1 MSDELEQSPAVH
13 AISDWL
19 VHQGLWRADV
29 PTLLGGYCER
39 LVAAGVPIWRGYLS
53 ALTLHPR
60 VRGVG
65 CSWRPAQGAQSE
77 VYIYRPEPSEDY
89 LVSPFARMFEQGL
102 PSLRVALA
110 GDEPIE
116 FPLLARFRDE
126 GATDYLAH
134 IQSFGIDGEPDGET
148 GMVASWTTDRRGGF
162 SNRDLAILAHL
173 LPRLG
178 LAVQARLGHEIASN
192 VLDAYVGPEAGRRIL
207 AGKIRRGQLEV
218 ISAVILYA
226 DLRGFTAAVEQRP
239 RDEMV
244 ETLNC
249 YFDCLVPSIEEF
261 GGQVL
266 KFMGDGL
273 LATFPL
279 NGRPA
284 AEVCER
290 ALGAAA
296 KTFER
301 TRVLCDQRAASQR
314 HGARPR
320 HGPASRRRVLRQR
333 RQRRSPRLHGDRAGG
348 QRGQPDR
355 DPVRAAPAQPA
366 DVGDLRQGGDAIRR
380 PAGLDRPLRAARRR
394 LRPIDLHPRRLVTRR
409 APAAGGLTREIETA

>member
-1 MSDELEQSPAVH
+1 VPDELELDPAVQ

-39 LVAAGVPIWRGYLS
+39 MVAAGVPIWRGYLS

-65 CSWRPAQGAQSE
+65 CSWRPGQGAQSE
-77 VYIYRPEPSEDY
+77 LYIYRAQPSEDY
-89 LVSPFARMFEQGL
+89 LVSPFAYMFERQL
-102 PSLRVALA
+102 PSLRVPLA
-110 GDEPIE
+110 GNGPIE

-134 IQSFGIDGEPDGET
+134 MQSFGLDGEPDGET
-148 GMVASWTTDRRGGF
+148 GMVASWATDRPGGF
-162 SNRDLAILAHL
+162 SNRDLALLTQL
-173 LPRLG
+173 LPRLA
-178 LAVQARLGHEIASN
+178 LAVQARLGHEIAVN
-192 VLDAYVGPEAGRRIL
+192 VLDTYVGPEAGRRIL
-207 AGKIRRGQLEV
+207 AGKIRRGQLDV
-218 ISAVILYA
+218 IAAVILYA
-226 DLRGFTAAVEQRP
+226 DLRGFTAATDQNP

-249 YFDCLVPSIEEF
+249 YYDRLVPTIEEF

-279 NGRPA
+279 DGRPA

-290 ALGAAA
+290 ALSAAA
-296 KTFER
+296 TTLER
-301 TRVLCDQRAASQR
+301 TRILCDERAATNAMVLDLDIALHLGDVFYGNVGSADR
-314 HGARPR
+314 LDFTVI
-320 HGPASRRRVLRQR
+320 GPAVNEASRIETLCGQHQR
-333 RQRRSPRLHGDRAGG
+333 NLLMSETFAK
-348 QRGQPDR
+348 
-355 DPVRAAPAQPA
+355 AATDSA
-366 DVGDLRQGGDAIRR
+366 D
-380 PAGLDRPLRAARRR
+380 
-394 LRPIDLHPRRLVTRR
+394 RLVSIGRFALR
-409 APAAGGLTREIETA
+409 GVGGAQSIYTLDGQ

>member
-1 MSDELEQSPAVH
+1 VLDELEHDPAVQS
-13 AISDWL
+13 ISDWL

-65 CSWRPAQGAQSE
+65 CSWRPGQGAQSE
-77 VYIYRPEPSEDY
+77 LYIYRPQPSDDY
-89 LVSPFARMFEQGL
+89 LVSPFAHMFEQGL
-102 PSLRVALA
+102 PSLRVPLA

-116 FPLLARFRDE
+116 FPLLARFRAE

-134 IQSFGIDGEPDGET
+134 VQSFGVDGAPDGDT
-148 GMVASWTTDRRGGF
+148 GMVASWTTDRQNGF
-162 SNRDLAILAHL
+162 SNRDLAILTHL

-178 LAVQARLGHEIASN
+178 LAVQARLGHEIAIN
-192 VLDAYVGPEAGRRIL
+192 LLDAYVGPEAGRRIL
-207 AGKIRRGQLEV
+207 AGKIRRGQLDV

-226 DLRGFTAAVEQRP
+226 DLRGFTAATDQHP

-249 YFDCLVPSIEEF
+249 YFDRLVPSIEEF

-279 NGRPA
+279 DDRPA

-290 ALGAAA
+290 ALRAAA
-296 KTFER
+296 KTLER
-301 TRVLCDQRAASQR
+301 VRILCQERAASQDTVLDLDLVLHLGDVFYGNVGSADR
-314 HGARPR
+314 LDFTVI
-320 HGPASRRRVLRQR
+320 GPAVNEANRIESLCAQHARNLLI
-333 RQRRSPRLHGDRAGG
+333 SETFAK
-348 QRGQPDR
+348 
-355 DPVRAAPAQPA
+355 AATQSA
-366 DVGDLRQGGDAIRR
+366 D
-380 PAGLDRPLRAARRR
+380 
-394 LRPIDLHPRRLVTRR
+394 RLVSIGRFALRGVGSAQSIYTLD
-409 APAAGGLTREIETA
+409 GL

>member
-1 MSDELEQSPAVH
+1 MSNELELSPAVQ

-29 PTLLGGYCER
+29 PTLLDGYCER

-65 CSWRPAQGAQSE
+65 CSWRPGKGAQSE
-77 VYIYRPEPSEDY
+77 LYIYRPQPSADY
-89 LVSPFARMFEQGL
+89 LVSPFAYMFEQGL
-102 PSLRVALA
+102 PSLRVPLA

-116 FPLLARFRDE
+116 FPLLAGFRAE

-134 IQSFGIDGEPDGET
+134 LASFGLDGAPDGDT
-148 GMVASWTTDRRGGF
+148 GMMASWTTDRQGGF
-162 SNRDLAILAHL
+162 SNRDLAILTHL
-173 LPRLG
+173 LPRLA
-178 LAVQARLGHEIASN
+178 LAVQARLGHEIAVN
-192 VLDAYVGPEAGRRIL
+192 LLDAYVGPEAGRRIL
-207 AGKIRRGQLEV
+207 AGRIRRGQLDV

-226 DLRGFTAAVEQRP
+226 DLRGFTAATDQHP

-244 ETLNC
+244 ETLNS
-249 YFDCLVPSIEEF
+249 YFDRLVPSIEEF

-290 ALGAAA
+290 ALCAAA
-296 KTFER
+296 KTLER
-301 TRVLCDQRAASQR
+301 IRVLCDERAATDATVMDLDLVLHLGDVFYGNVGSADR
-314 HGARPR
+314 LDFTVI
-320 HGPASRRRVLRQR
+320 GPAVNEASRIESLCAQ
-333 RQRRSPRLHGDRAGG
+333 HDRNLLISETFA
-348 QRGQPDR
+348 
-355 DPVRAAPAQPA
+355 RAATQSV
-366 DVGDLRQGGDAIRR
+366 D
-380 PAGLDRPLRAARRR
+380 
-394 LRPIDLHPRRLVTRR
+394 RLVSIGRFALRGVGSAQSIYTLD
-409 APAAGGLTREIETA
+409 GV

>member
-1 MSDELEQSPAVH
+1 VSDELELEPAVLTI
-13 AISDWL
+13 ADWL

-65 CSWRPAQGAQSE
+65 CSWRPGQDAQSE
-77 VYIYRPEPSEDY
+77 LYIYRVQPSEDY
-89 LVSPFARMFEQGL
+89 LVSPFAHMFERGL
-102 PSLRVALA
+102 QSLRVPLA
-110 GDEPIE
+110 GNGPIE

-134 IQSFGIDGEPDGET
+134 VQSFGLDGAPDGET
-148 GMVASWTTDRRGGF
+148 GMVASWATDRPGGF
-162 SNRDLAILAHL
+162 SNRDLALLTQL
-173 LPRLG
+173 LPRLA
-178 LAVQARLGHEIASN
+178 LPVQARLGHEIAIN
-192 VLDAYVGPEAGRRIL
+192 VLDTYVGPEAGRRIL

-218 ISAVILYA
+218 IAAVILYA
-226 DLRGFTAAVEQRP
+226 DLRGFTAATDQNP

-249 YFDCLVPSIEEF
+249 YYDRLVPTIEEF
-261 GGQVL
+261 GGQIL

-290 ALGAAA
+290 ALAAA
-296 KTFER
+296 TTTLER
-301 TRVLCDQRAASQR
+301 TRILCNERAAENAMVLDLDIALHLGDVFYGNVGSADR
-314 HGARPR
+314 LDFTVI
-320 HGPASRRRVLRQR
+320 GPAVNEASRIETLCGQHQR
-333 RQRRSPRLHGDRAGG
+333 NLLMSETFAK
-348 QRGQPDR
+348 
-355 DPVRAAPAQPA
+355 AATASA
-366 DVGDLRQGGDAIRR
+366 D
-380 PAGLDRPLRAARRR
+380 
-394 LRPIDLHPRRLVTRR
+394 RLVSIGRFALR
-409 APAAGGLTREIETA
+409 GVGGAQSIYTLDGS

>member
-1 MSDELEQSPAVH
+1 VSDELELSPKVQ

-29 PTLLGGYCER
+29 PTLLDGYCER

-53 ALTLHPR
+53 VLTLHPR

-65 CSWRPAQGAQSE
+65 CSWRPGLGAQSE
-77 VYIYRPEPSEDY
+77 LYIYRPQPSADY
-89 LVSPFARMFEQGL
+89 LVSPFAYMFEQGL
-102 PSLRVALA
+102 PSMRVPLA
-110 GDEPIE
+110 GEGAIE
-116 FPLLARFRDE
+116 FPLLAGFRAE

-134 IQSFGIDGEPDGET
+134 VQSFGLDGAPDGDT
-148 GMVASWTTDRRGGF
+148 GMVASWTTDRQGGF
-162 SNRDLAILAHL
+162 SNRDLAILTHL

-178 LAVQARLGHEIASN
+178 LAVQARLGHEIAVN
-192 VLDAYVGPEAGRRIL
+192 LLDAYVGPEAGRRIL
-207 AGKIRRGQLEV
+207 AGKIRRGQLDV

-226 DLRGFTAAVEQRP
+226 DLRGFTAATEQHP

-249 YFDCLVPSIEEF
+249 YFDRLVPSIEEF

-284 AEVCER
+284 AEVCDR
-290 ALGAAA
+290 ALCAAA
-296 KTFER
+296 KTLER
-301 TRVLCDQRAASQR
+301 IRILCDERAATDATVMDLDLVLHLGDVFYGNVGSADRLDFTVIGPAVNEASRIEVLCGQHQRNLLISETFARAATQS
-314 HGARPR
+314 
-320 HGPASRRRVLRQR
+320 
-333 RQRRSPRLHGDRAGG
+333 
-348 QRGQPDR
+348 
-355 DPVRAAPAQPA
+355 A
-366 DVGDLRQGGDAIRR
+366 D
-380 PAGLDRPLRAARRR
+380 
-394 LRPIDLHPRRLVTRR
+394 RLVSIGRFALRGVGSAQSIYTLD
-409 APAAGGLTREIETA
+409 GL

>member
-1 MSDELEQSPAVH
+1 VLEELELSPAVQS
-13 AISDWL
+13 ISDWL

-39 LVAAGVPIWRGYLS
+39 LVAAGVSIWRGYLS
-53 ALTLHPR
+53 VLTLHPR

-65 CSWRPAQGAQSE
+65 CSWRPQEGARSE
-77 VYIYRPEPSEDY
+77 LYIYRPQPSDDY

-102 PSLRVALA
+102 ASLRVSLA
-110 GDEPIE
+110 GDGPIE

-134 IQSFGIDGEPDGET
+134 IAGFGLDGEPDGET
-148 GMVASWTTDRRGGF
+148 GMVASWTTDRQGGF
-162 SNRDLAILAHL
+162 TNRDLAILTQL

-178 LAVQARLGHEIASN
+178 LAVQSRLGHEIAVN
-192 VLDAYVGPEAGRRIL
+192 LLDTYVGPEAGRRIL

-226 DLRGFTAAVEQRP
+226 DLRGFTAATDQHP

-244 ETLNC
+244 DTLNC
-249 YFDCLVPSIEEF
+249 YFDRLVPSIEEF

-284 AEVCER
+284 AEVCDR
-290 ALGAAA
+290 ALHAAA
-296 KTFER
+296 KTIK
-301 TRVLCDQRAASQR
+301 RVRILCDERAATNAMVLDLDLVLHLGDVFYGNVGSTDR
-314 HGARPR
+314 LDFTVI
-320 HGPASRRRVLRQR
+320 GPAVNEASRIEALCRQ
-333 RQRRSPRLHGDRAGG
+333 HDRNLLISETFAE
-348 QRGQPDR
+348 
-355 DPVRAAPAQPA
+355 AATGSA
-366 DVGDLRQGGDAIRR
+366 D
-380 PAGLDRPLRAARRR
+380 
-394 LRPIDLHPRRLVTRR
+394 RLVSIGRFALRGVGSAQSIYTLD
-409 APAAGGLTREIETA
+409 GL

>member
-1 MSDELEQSPAVH
+1 VSDELELDPAVL

-65 CSWRPAQGAQSE
+65 CSWRPGQDAQSE
-77 VYIYRPEPSEDY
+77 LYIYRAQPSEDY
-89 LVSPFARMFEQGL
+89 LVSPFAYMFERSL
-102 PSLRVALA
+102 PSLRVPLA
-110 GDEPIE
+110 GDGPIE

-134 IQSFGIDGEPDGET
+134 VQSFGFDGAPDGET
-148 GMVASWTTDRRGGF
+148 GMVASWTTDRPGGF
-162 SNRDLAILAHL
+162 SNRDLALVTQL
-173 LPRLG
+173 LPRLA
-178 LAVQARLGHEIASN
+178 LAVQARLGHEIAVN
-192 VLDAYVGPEAGRRIL
+192 LLDTYVGPEAGRRIL
-207 AGKIRRGQLEV
+207 AGKIRRGQLDV
-218 ISAVILYA
+218 IAAVILYA
-226 DLRGFTAAVEQRP
+226 DLRGFTEATDQNP

-249 YFDCLVPSIEEF
+249 YYDRLVPTIEEF

-290 ALGAAA
+290 ALGAAL
-296 KTFER
+296 KTLER
-301 TRVLCDQRAASQR
+301 TRILCNERAAANAMVLDLDIALHLGDVFYGNVGSADR
-314 HGARPR
+314 LDFTVI
-320 HGPASRRRVLRQR
+320 GPAVNEASRIEMLCGQHQR
-333 RQRRSPRLHGDRAGG
+333 NLLMSETFAK
-348 QRGQPDR
+348 
-355 DPVRAAPAQPA
+355 AATDSA
-366 DVGDLRQGGDAIRR
+366 D
-380 PAGLDRPLRAARRR
+380 
-394 LRPIDLHPRRLVTRR
+394 RLVSIGRFALRGVGT
-409 APAAGGLTREIETA
+409 AQSIYTLDGL

>member
-1 MSDELEQSPAVH
+1 MPDELELDPAVL

-65 CSWRPAQGAQSE
+65 CSWRPGQDAQSE
-77 VYIYRPEPSEDY
+77 LYIYRAQPSEDY
-89 LVSPFARMFEQGL
+89 LVSPFAYMFEGGL
-102 PSLRVALA
+102 PSLRVPLA
-110 GDEPIE
+110 GDGPIE

-134 IQSFGIDGEPDGET
+134 VQSFGLDGAPDGET
-148 GMVASWTTDRRGGF
+148 GMVASWTTDRPGGF
-162 SNRDLAILAHL
+162 SNRDLALLTQL
-173 LPRLG
+173 LPRLA
-178 LAVQARLGHEIASN
+178 LAVQARLGHEIAVN
-192 VLDAYVGPEAGRRIL
+192 LLDTYVGPEAGRRIL
-207 AGKIRRGQLEV
+207 AGKIRRGQLDV
-218 ISAVILYA
+218 IAAVILYA
-226 DLRGFTAAVEQRP
+226 DLRGFTVATDQNP
-239 RDEMV
+239 RDQMV

-249 YFDCLVPSIEEF
+249 YYDRLVPTIEEF

-266 KFMGDGL
+266 KFMGDGM

-290 ALGAAA
+290 ALGAAV
-296 KTFER
+296 KTLER
-301 TRVLCDQRAASQR
+301 TRILCNERAAANAMVLDLDIVLHLGDVFYGNVGSADR
-314 HGARPR
+314 LDFTVI
-320 HGPASRRRVLRQR
+320 GPAVNEASRIEMLCGQHQR
-333 RQRRSPRLHGDRAGG
+333 NLLMSETFAK
-348 QRGQPDR
+348 
-355 DPVRAAPAQPA
+355 AATDSA
-366 DVGDLRQGGDAIRR
+366 D
-380 PAGLDRPLRAARRR
+380 
-394 LRPIDLHPRRLVTRR
+394 RLVSIGRFALRGVGT
-409 APAAGGLTREIETA
+409 AQSIYTLDGL